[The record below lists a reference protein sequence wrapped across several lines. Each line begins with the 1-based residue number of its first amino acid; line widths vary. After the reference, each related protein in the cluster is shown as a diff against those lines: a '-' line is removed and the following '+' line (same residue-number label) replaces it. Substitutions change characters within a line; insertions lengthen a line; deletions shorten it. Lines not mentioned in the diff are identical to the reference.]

1 MGAVGTGVGARININ
16 GVTFSDIERVKLSKA
31 WLEESE
37 NAVVGTDQNGREFFA
52 VVTAKFLDHMDS
64 LTAPVRGD

>member
-1 MGAVGTGVGARININ
+1 MGARININ

-37 NAVVGTDQNGREFFA
+37 NAVVGTDQNGQEFFA

-64 LTAPVRGD
+64 LTVPVRGD